1 MRQGNGV
8 YELIEISKPDD
19 FDALGRL
26 LDEAY
31 DPSSVAATLKAK
43 VSKRCRALL
52 VEHPYIDKDYRS
64 TYYNFYAKKGY
75 RYDASCTR
83 LHFFE
88 EPIELGPGLVL
99 KSGRNLAENYF
110 GYMVLRPTRIA
121 TIGRTVLS
129 PALVDGFHGNVI
141 DANHRVHLLGHRL
154 SVKGFPYMSQHTD
167 ISVCAH
173 VACWAILRH
182 YSERYP
188 QYAEFL
194 TYDVTRMA
202 HEFDPGGLLPSK
214 GLQLEHA
221 ERIFAAAGTYPMVI
235 AKRAPNDGLF
245 YRQLLAYVESGF
257 PLFAALNSHEHAVAI
272 IGHGE
277 RIPSPTTTAPA
288 HFAADLTRGLVVVD
302 DNHLP
307 YLAIER
313 GQTNPYGVEHI
324 DAFIVPLPE
333 KVYYSAEAVDEI
345 AGVLASGNVLGFDH
359 SGIAPPVIRY
369 FLTSASALRASMNE
383 LRSQFDP
390 DLVRIV
396 MELALPQF
404 VWIVEI
410 SSPDQ
415 WKAGQVATRVVVD
428 ATASPYE
435 DDPLFLMYDLGQAY
449 VFERG
454 GDHSHSVIKL
464 NSPQGAVLSRMTGT
478 SSSTDV
484 PMRSHDREGTA
495 ARREEMPMKKHQP
508 QKFAFAK
515 DKVSHMDAGTLLRF
529 KEAVRDG
536 VVKPIRARASEQKAA
551 IAKARTRYVR

>member
-1 MRQGNGV
+1 MGQGNGV
-8 YELIEISKPDD
+8 YQLIEIGKPDD
-19 FDALGRL
+19 FDALSQL

-31 DPSSVAATLKAK
+31 DPASVATTLKGK
-43 VSKRCRALL
+43 INPRCRAVL

-75 RYDASCTR
+75 RYDASCAR

-88 EPIELGPGLVL
+88 DPVALGPGLLL
-99 KSGRNLAENYF
+99 KSKGRSLSENYF
-110 GYMVLRPTRIA
+110 GYMVLRPTRLA
-121 TIGRTVLS
+121 TIGRSVLS
-129 PALVDGFHGNVI
+129 PSLVGGFHGNVI
-141 DANHRVHLLGHRL
+141 DATHRVHLLGHRFT
-154 SVKGFPYMSQHTD
+154 VKGFPYMSQHTD

-182 YSERYP
+182 YSERYS

-235 AKRAPNDGLF
+235 AKSSAKPGLF

-277 RIPSPTTTAPA
+277 RIPSPSASAPA
-288 HFAADLTRGLVVVD
+288 HFAADLTKGLVDVD

-307 YLAIER
+307 YLAIDH
-313 GQTNPYGVEHI
+313 GQAKPYGGQDV

-345 AGVLASGNVLGFDH
+345 SGLLASGNVLGFDH
-359 SGIAPPVIRY
+359 SAIAPPVIRY
-369 FLTSASALRASMNE
+369 FLTSASALRTSVND

-390 DLVRIV
+390 DLARVV
-396 MELALPQF
+396 MELSLPQF

-410 SSPDQ
+410 SSVDQ
-415 WKAGQVATRVVVD
+415 WKAGQVATRVVID

-435 DDPLFLMYDLGQAY
+435 DDPIFLMYDLSRAY
-449 VFERG
+449 VFDRG

-464 NSPQGAVLSRMTGT
+464 NSPPGAALSRMTGNLKQ
-478 SSSTDV
+478 
-484 PMRSHDREGTA
+484 H
-495 ARREEMPMKKHQP
+495 
-508 QKFAFAK
+508 
-515 DKVSHMDAGTLLRF
+515 
-529 KEAVRDG
+529 
-536 VVKPIRARASEQKAA
+536 
-551 IAKARTRYVR
+551 

>member
-1 MRQGNGV
+1 MGQGNSV
-8 YELIEISKPDD
+8 YQLIDIGKPND
-19 FDALGRL
+19 FDALSQL
-26 LDEAY
+26 LDGAY
-31 DPSSVAATLKAK
+31 DPASVAATLKGK
-43 VSKRCRALL
+43 INPRCRAVLI
-52 VEHPYIDKDYRS
+52 EHPYIDKDYRS

-75 RYDASCTR
+75 RYAASCAR

-88 EPIELGPGLVL
+88 DPIELGPGLLL
-99 KSGRNLAENYF
+99 KSKGRSLSDNYF
-110 GYMVLRPTRIA
+110 GYMVLRPTRLA
-121 TIGRTVLS
+121 TIGRSVLS
-129 PALVDGFHGNVI
+129 PSLVDGFHGNVI
-141 DANHRVHLLGHRL
+141 DATHRVHLLGHRL
-154 SVKGFPYMSQHTD
+154 TVKGFPYMSQHTD

-173 VACWAILRH
+173 VACWSILRH
-182 YSERYP
+182 YSERYS

-235 AKRAPNDGLF
+235 AKSSANPGLF

-277 RIPSPTTTAPA
+277 RIPSPSTAAPA
-288 HFAADLTRGLVVVD
+288 HFAAELTKGLVVVD

-307 YLAIER
+307 YLAIDH
-313 GQTNPYGVEHI
+313 GQAKPYGVQDI

-345 AGVLASGNVLGFDH
+345 SALLASGNVLGFDH
-359 SGIAPPVIRY
+359 SSIAPPVIRY
-369 FLTSASALRASMNE
+369 FLTSASALRASVNDV
-383 LRSQFDP
+383 RSQFDP
-390 DLVRIV
+390 DLVQV
-396 MELALPQF
+396 LMELPLPQF

-410 SSPDQ
+410 SSVDQ

-435 DDPLFLMYDLGQAY
+435 DDPVFLMYDLAHAY
-449 VFERG
+449 VFDRG

-464 NSPQGAVLSRMTGT
+464 NSPEGAVLSRMTGNLKQ
-478 SSSTDV
+478 
-484 PMRSHDREGTA
+484 H
-495 ARREEMPMKKHQP
+495 
-508 QKFAFAK
+508 
-515 DKVSHMDAGTLLRF
+515 
-529 KEAVRDG
+529 
-536 VVKPIRARASEQKAA
+536 
-551 IAKARTRYVR
+551 